1 MKTIADFKY
10 ALDIQLMRAAE
21 DNLFLQLCDD
31 TLKDS
36 LKQSVGAYID
46 TLKNSGSISN
56 GGCTGVGY
64 FTEGISTKDRS
75 GQNKHY
81 ATAHYS
87 NGSTQIKKQNICWRR
102 AKKKLSYWVL
112 SQVGKVLVDLKIQPM
127 LPVEYISLTVL
138 LDDEGKINAA

>member
-1 MKTIADFKY
+1 MKTMADFHY
-10 ALDIQLMRAAE
+10 DLNIQLMKATE
-21 DNLFLQLCDD
+21 DNLSLQSFDD
-31 TLKDS
+31 TLKDI
-36 LKQSVGAYID
+36 LKQSVGDYID
-46 TLKNSGSISN
+46 TLKDLGSISN

-64 FTEGISTKDRS
+64 FTEGISTKDLS
-75 GQNKHY
+75 GNNNHY

-87 NGSTQIKKQNICWRR
+87 SGSTQIKKQNICWRR

-112 SQVGKVLVDLKIQPM
+112 AQVGKVLVDLKIQPM